1 MNSDIYTF
9 VASILQI
16 AQAHNVTVDGSARY
30 NVPSGTIDAS
40 SLSDAPSPNLTSYTE
55 AAIVGADDFND
66 GSTTITDVFDIIV
79 NITRQATPTCEFPI
93 VRLYLFVLLT
103 LPQSSRNRLESWVRT
118 EDTFSEDRF

>member
-16 AQAHNVTVDGSARY
+16 AQAHNVTVDRSARY
-30 NVPSGTIDAS
+30 NVPSGTINAS

-79 NITRQATPTCEFPI
+79 NITRQVTPTCEFPI

-103 LPQSSRNRLESWVRT
+103 LQSSRNRLESWVRARGYI
-118 EDTFSEDRF
+118 F